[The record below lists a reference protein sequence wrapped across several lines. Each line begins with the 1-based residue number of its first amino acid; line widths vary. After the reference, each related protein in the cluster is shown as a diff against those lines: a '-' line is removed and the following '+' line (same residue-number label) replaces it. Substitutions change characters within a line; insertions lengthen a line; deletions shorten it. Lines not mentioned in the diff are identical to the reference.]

1 MPEEPVT
8 RMRIDRTLLLI
19 SEKVM
24 YTSLAAHA
32 RLMPSATC
40 ANSIAC
46 NQRGGLMQGCCLLR
60 GKAYALADSDD
71 GGREKRRVSEEVGS
85 TLSTG
90 TVEVAPRSD
99 SGL

>member
-1 MPEEPVT
+1 
-8 RMRIDRTLLLI
+8 
-19 SEKVM
+19 
-24 YTSLAAHA
+24 
-32 RLMPSATC
+32 
-40 ANSIAC
+40 
-46 NQRGGLMQGCCLLR
+46 MQGCCLLR